1 MSDEGSSALPAGVT
15 ATTIE
20 TAIGTL
26 SLQDSS
32 SVVSVSTAIT
42 YTFSSTGKITDPVSI
57 ITTPSTS
64 QAEATVDTSSSQ
76 ASTSPSTPTNTSN
89 STGNSTE
96 SSHKTLSAGAISGIA
111 IASAIFGALFV
122 LCLLFFMKSHHK
134 KRRHHGTTSW
144 LGYSDRSS
152 SRRPGQ
158 LSSTMRR
165 HPDNVEKGGLIERSV
180 QEITVEN
187 ALEQPK
193 DDSTIKQSV
202 AALFKAIEDHAV
214 NYYLDSSPQGAPSH
228 QEYQLQYSNLPSGIK
243 DQADVGF
250 RPILAA
256 PETRFSAIAS
266 LISATLL
273 DTIDFFGPPEKSLL
287 PEGVTGFLRASSAQV
302 TDSLRSRLY
311 LSRWRTGTAY
321 LLGPE
326 ESSQHRARSQMVIDA
341 LIADL
346 DAIVGPY
353 VNPETDPDRR
363 QHLVK
368 ICKRAQE
375 LGLLL
380 LSQPAEW
387 KFDWSNGQQAERTTA
402 QSRRSERP
410 KKPFVV
416 QPQLLRVTDNLARK
430 LDRPLIVI
438 ERQVLH

>member
-1 MSDEGSSALPAGVT
+1 MSGEGLSALPAGVT
-15 ATTIE
+15 ATTVE
-20 TAIGTL
+20 TAIATL
-26 SLQDSS
+26 PLQGSS
-32 SVVSVSTAIT
+32 SVVSFSTAIT
-42 YTFSSTGKITDPVSI
+42 YTFSSTGKITNSSSN
-57 ITTPSTS
+57 ITTTSAS
-64 QAEATVDTSSSQ
+64 QATATTNDTSSTQ
-76 ASTSPSTPTNTSN
+76 SPTPPNTCN

-96 SSHKTLSAGAISGIA
+96 NSHKTLSAGAISGIA

-122 LCLLFFMKSHHK
+122 LFLLFFMKSQHK
-134 KRRHHGTTSW
+134 KSRHHGTTSW

-152 SRRPGQ
+152 SKRPGQ

-165 HPDNVEKGGLIERSV
+165 HRDNAEKGGLIERSV
-180 QEITVEN
+180 QEITAEN

-202 AALFKAIEDHAV
+202 AALFKAIEDHAE
-214 NYYLDSSPQGAPSH
+214 NYYLDFPPQGAASH
-228 QEYQLQYSNLPSGIK
+228 QEHQLQYSNLPSGIK
-243 DQADVGF
+243 GQADVDF

-256 PETRFSAIAS
+256 PESRFSAIAS

-273 DTIDFFGPPEKSLL
+273 DAIDFFGQPEKSLL
-287 PEGVTGFLRASSAQV
+287 PEGVTSFLRASSGQV
-302 TDSLRSRLY
+302 TDSHRSRLY

-326 ESSQHRARSQMVIDA
+326 ESSEHRARSQMVMDA

-346 DAIVGPY
+346 DAVVWPY
-353 VNPETDPDRR
+353 TNPETDTDRR

-387 KFDWSNGQQAERTTA
+387 KFDWSNRQQAERTTS
-402 QSRRSERP
+402 QSRRSERA

-430 LDRPLIVI
+430 LDRPLVVI